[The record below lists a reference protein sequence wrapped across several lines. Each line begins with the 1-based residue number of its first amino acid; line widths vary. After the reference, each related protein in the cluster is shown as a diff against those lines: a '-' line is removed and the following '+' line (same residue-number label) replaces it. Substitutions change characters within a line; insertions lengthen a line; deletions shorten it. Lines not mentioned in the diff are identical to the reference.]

1 MAPPETAGFSVEV
14 AGPVVTVTLDRP
26 QRRNAQLPSMWRGL
40 AALGEWLP
48 EPTRVVVLTA
58 RGPSFSAGLDLALLA
73 PPGVPGETD
82 LVEMGALPDHEL
94 DALIDSFQQAFT
106 WWRRPGVV
114 SVASVA
120 GHAVGAGFQLALA
133 TDLRIVAADARF
145 AVREPALGLV
155 PDLGGTARLV
165 EAIGYARAV
174 ELCLT
179 GRWMDAAEAVAC
191 GLAVTVVPV
200 AALAAATA
208 DLVAA
213 LLAAPEPASRATLEL
228 LRAAAGRARDSL
240 GSPEGLRAQ
249 LAAERAAQRCRL
261 RDLTQAR

>member
-1 MAPPETAGFSVEV
+1 M
-14 AGPVVTVTLDRP
+14 VTVALDRP
-26 QRRNAQLPSMWRGL
+26 ERRNAQLPSLWRGL

-48 EPTRVVVLTA
+48 EQTRVVVLTA
-58 RGPSFSAGLDLALLA
+58 RGPSFSAGLDLAMLT
-73 PPGVPGETD
+73 PPGVPGELD
-82 LVEMGALPDHEL
+82 LAGMAGLADDEL

-114 SVASVA
+114 SVAAVA

-133 TDLRIVAADARF
+133 TDLRIVAHDARF
-145 AVREPALGLV
+145 AIREPALGLV

-165 EAIGYARAV
+165 EAIGYSRAV

-191 GLAVTVVPV
+191 GLAVAAVPG
-200 AALAAATA
+200 AELEAATA

-213 LLAAPEPASRATLEL
+213 LLATPAPASRATLEL
-228 LRAAAGRARDSL
+228 LRAAAGRAEGSL
-240 GSPEGLRAQ
+240 ASPAGLGAQ
-249 LAAERAAQRCRL
+249 LAAERSAQRARL
-261 RDLTQAR
+261 RDLATSG